1 MVMANTLAY
10 YDMAAS
16 KAVKGFIAQAS
27 GDNLI
32 NHLHFQ
38 VTVIVRLTSATTTC
52 ML

>member
-1 MVMANTLAY
+1 MTNTLAY

-16 KAVKGFIAQAS
+16 KAVKGFIVQAS

-32 NHLHFQ
+32 NHLHLQ
-38 VTVIVRLTSATTTC
+38 VAVIVRLTYATTVC